1 MYMRV
6 PFRRSENYQRPTLDP
21 NITEEKFKQLKNK
34 LEFLKKDL
42 RLRLM
47 KEVATLA
54 EMGDLSEN
62 AAYQIAKGK
71 LRGINQSIL
80 EIEHQIKKA
89 VIIQPSINSS
99 KVEIGNKVTV
109 KINGV
114 EKTYTILGS
123 SEVDPLNNIIS
134 HNSPLGVALLGKQI
148 GDHFHF
154 LVKTST
160 VRGEIVKIK

>member
-1 MYMRV
+1 MRT
-6 PFRRSENYQRPTLDP
+6 PFRRSENFQRPKLDP
-21 NITEEKFKQLKNK
+21 HITEEKFLQLKNK
-34 LEFLKKDL
+34 LIFLKKDL

-71 LRGINQSIL
+71 LRGINQSML

-89 VIIQPSINSS
+89 VIIQPVMTSTGIQLGSH
-99 KVEIGNKVTV
+99 VTV
-109 KINGV
+109 KINGIK
-114 EKTYTILGS
+114 KTYTILGS

-134 HNSPLGVALLGKQI
+134 HNSPLGVALIGKQVGDSFDFYVKNSMVKGEVI
-148 GDHFHF
+148 G
-154 LVKTST
+154 LQ
-160 VRGEIVKIK
+160 